1 MFVQKRVPGQH
12 RYGLGPQKPTSA
24 GTMEAL
30 SRTTFEYVA
39 SLNTFR
45 EAFPVE
51 HRPSWVKITTITMV
65 SKCQQMIDIPKIRE
79 RFLKQESITLRIKGS
94 EGPGF
99 TWKLKPTSFFNQV
112 TLTYIDAYSTKSIK
126 VFPNGSIQVA
136 GCADLMD
143 CLRVIKQLQCLL
155 ETDVPIDTY
164 RIVMINTNFSL
175 NYNVNLMMVA
185 EHFAASPI
193 FNVSFEPDRYS
204 AVKMKFRPAADMKE
218 VTASVFSTGK
228 IIVTGAETLKEIAF
242 AYNILGT
249 HMMSRAGLKVSKT
262 ATLDVFETFM
272 GYSFVDLVP
281 KLNELGIK
289 PWTFSRTNAPIN
301 F

>member
-1 MFVQKRVPGQH
+1 
-12 RYGLGPQKPTSA
+12 
-24 GTMEAL
+24 
-30 SRTTFEYVA
+30 
-39 SLNTFR
+39 
-45 EAFPVE
+45 
-51 HRPSWVKITTITMV
+51 
-65 SKCQQMIDIPKIRE
+65 
-79 RFLKQESITLRIKGS
+79 
-94 EGPGF
+94 
-99 TWKLKPTSFFNQV
+99 
-112 TLTYIDAYSTKSIK
+112 
-126 VFPNGSIQVA
+126 
-136 GCADLMD
+136 
-143 CLRVIKQLQCLL
+143 
-155 ETDVPIDTY
+155 
-164 RIVMINTNFSL
+164 
-175 NYNVNLMMVA
+175 
-185 EHFAASPI
+185 
-193 FNVSFEPDRYS
+193 VSFEPDRYS

-281 KLNELGIK
+281 KLKELGIK